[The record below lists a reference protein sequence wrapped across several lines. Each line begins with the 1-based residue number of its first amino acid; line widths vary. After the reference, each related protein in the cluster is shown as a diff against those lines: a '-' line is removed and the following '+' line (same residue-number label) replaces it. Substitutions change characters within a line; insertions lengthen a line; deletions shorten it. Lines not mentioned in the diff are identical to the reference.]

1 MPAKDSTGEISIQAN
16 VILHIRDGHP
26 IAATI
31 TNGSIKLY
39 KVEEMNR
46 GDVEAF
52 YGADKAV

>member
-1 MPAKDSTGEISIQAN
+1 MQDITSTQSN

-31 TNGSIKLY
+31 SNGSIKLY
-39 KVEEMNR
+39 KLEEMSR
-46 GDVEAF
+46 GDVEEF